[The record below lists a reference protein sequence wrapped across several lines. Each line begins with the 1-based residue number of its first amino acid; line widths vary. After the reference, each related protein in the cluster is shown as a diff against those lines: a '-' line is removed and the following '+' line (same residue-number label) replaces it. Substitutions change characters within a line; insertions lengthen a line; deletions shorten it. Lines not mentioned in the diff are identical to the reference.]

1 MTIIEPAPRPLVDV
15 VAIMQ
20 LPPPVNGLSLV
31 NEEMGKR
38 LADAGRLAALWD
50 IAPPVGKSGVFGA
63 LARGWR
69 VLVAAFRLVFRRPR
83 GVRILYMPCD
93 GGTGLLFNIVLALT
107 ARCLG
112 LELWM
117 HHHSFAYVDR
127 RSVLF
132 AVLMVAAPRGAL
144 HIGLCKDMISRLSV
158 QYARQWSRAQAR
170 QHVLPNAFVFRT
182 AKTSRQNRPAGP
194 IQLGH
199 MSNLTVDKGTVSFL
213 DLVLAAHVRG
223 LDVEGRLAGPI
234 VDPEIETALAERAAL
249 LPGRLT
255 WVGPVY
261 GQAKSAFLNSLDA
274 FVFPTRYANEAQP
287 LVLLEALAA
296 GAPILSIE
304 RGCIG
309 CDHRESPGLTAPAN
323 EFQQAAL
330 DWIARNL
337 VNRSGRAAARHMAY
351 DRSELLSREAEASLS
366 ALLAMR

>member
-1 MTIIEPAPRPLVDV
+1 MTTLERARPSLDV

-31 NEEMGKR
+31 NGEMSKR

-50 IAPPVGKSGVFGA
+50 ISPPLSKSQILGA
-63 LARGWR
+63 LARSWR
-69 VLVAAFRLVFRRPR
+69 VLVAAFRLVVRCPS

-93 GGTGLLFNIVLALT
+93 GGSGLFFNVVLALT

-112 LELWM
+112 LDLWL

-132 AVLMVAAPRGAL
+132 SMLMTVAPRGAL
-144 HIGLCKDMISRLSV
+144 HIGLCKDMISRLSA
-158 QYARQWSRAQAR
+158 QYARQWSRAEAR
-170 QHVLPNAFVFRT
+170 QYVLPNAFVFRT
-182 AKTSRQNRPAGP
+182 TRPSRWNRPAGP

-199 MSNLTVDKGTVSFL
+199 MSNLTIDKGSVTFL
-213 DLVLAAHVRG
+213 DFVLAAHARG

-234 VDPEIETALAERAAL
+234 VDREVEKALAERAAL

-261 GQAKSAFLNSLDA
+261 GQAKSAFLSSLDA

-296 GAPILSIE
+296 GTPILAIE

-309 CDHRESPGLTAPAN
+309 CDHVESPGLIAPAD

-330 DWIARNL
+330 EWIAGNL
-337 VNRSGRAAARHMAY
+337 VTTSARRAAKRRAFNRS
-351 DRSELLSREAEASLS
+351 DLLSREAEDSLS